1 MARIPTAKSAR
12 AARSHTKPSELA
24 ATTTLIYCYAV
35 MSSIVLLVVI
45 YFVIALTADHS
56 PLTVYVDNLK
66 RVYQTPPT
74 TWLSL
79 PNCKH
84 IKLAMTNEKG
94 TRHTREPDKLIEHRV
109 KGGGRVTHG

>member
-1 MARIPTAKSAR
+1 MLIIVIHTDSITA
-12 AARSHTKPSELA
+12 HL
-24 ATTTLIYCYAV
+24 TT
-35 MSSIVLLVVI
+35 
-45 YFVIALTADHS
+45 DHS
-56 PLTVYVDNLK
+56 SLTVYVEPNLK

-94 TRHTREPDKLIEHRV
+94 TRHTREPDELIEHRV
-109 KGGGRVTHG
+109 KGEIEPLMASKGACRYG